1 MKDLTSRL
9 EKFYDELNKFNLIQ
23 SDYFEPIET
32 EEEKAEFSEAI
43 QRILKFIVSQKL
55 ADISVVNP
63 VVNLPNELDDDW
75 EVVA

>member
-1 MKDLTSRL
+1 LKDLTSRL